1 MKVTEGRWKPCARH
15 TSFSATSTRDN
26 KTTTHTKYL
35 ASKLRSEQCSSRC
48 YATSRA
54 ASAANEDNG
63 GRPRLHLETCALRV
77 IGIVSVAHAL
87 LPRSSGS
94 FASLSTNRLLSGNCN
109 EMRLSG
115 NIIRYTRTHV
125 NTISTYKLSAN
136 EIKLNK
142 ISNIWN
148 DEANN

>member
-1 MKVTEGRWKPCARH
+1 
-15 TSFSATSTRDN
+15 
-26 KTTTHTKYL
+26 
-35 ASKLRSEQCSSRC
+35 
-48 YATSRA
+48 
-54 ASAANEDNG
+54 
-63 GRPRLHLETCALRV
+63 
-77 IGIVSVAHAL
+77 
-87 LPRSSGS
+87 
-94 FASLSTNRLLSGNCN
+94 
-109 EMRLSG
+109 MRLSG